1 MSVISKSSLL
11 FLAFINAL
19 VLVVPSLFAL
29 NTDGVILLSF
39 KYSILIDPLSVLQNW
54 NYDDETPCSWN
65 GVTCTEI
72 GNPGTAD
79 MFRVTSLILPNSQLL
94 GSITKDLCFIQHLR
108 HLDLSSNFFNGSLPV
123 SIFNSTE
130 LQVLSLSNNVISG
143 QLPELIGEMKTLQVL
158 NLSDN
163 AFAGNLPQNLTDLK
177 NLTVVSLR
185 SNYFSGEI
193 PSGFS
198 SVGVLDLSSNLFN
211 GSLPL
216 DFGGDSLR
224 YLNLSY
230 NKISGPISPKFA
242 KRIPQNATIDLSFN
256 NLTGAIPNSQPL
268 LHQRTS
274 SYSGNLELCGKPL
287 KNLCSI
293 PSTLST
299 PPNVSTISPAI
310 AVIPK
315 NIDSVPVAN
324 SQQIPNQPQSQNQ
337 NQSPQGGL
345 KPGTIAAIAVA
356 DLAGVAI
363 IAMVVLYVYQLRKR
377 KAEQNET
384 EGGYTNNSAN
394 QEKKQPTETITKTA
408 QQVEHYSRKPA
419 TWSSCLTITGG
430 EEESTSEATTNSDSD
445 QDNNN
450 KEEDTTDNNKH
461 KGGILVTVDN
471 GEIELELETL
481 FKASAYILGTT
492 GSSIVYKAVLGDGTA
507 LAVRRIGESGVVK
520 LKGFESQVRAIAKLK
535 HPNLV
540 KLRGFYWGEEE
551 KLLICDFVSNGSL
564 AASGYKKAGSSPC
577 HLAFEVRLKIAR
589 GVARGLSYIHE
600 KKHVHGNI
608 KPTNILLSSPDMEPL
623 ISDLGLNRLVSSNS
637 SSSHKPSASSACL
650 FGSQRNTATTRDIP
664 LDLHHHPTTSTP
676 YAPSSSTSLSLSPY
690 QAPEALKS
698 LKPNPKWDVYSFGVV
713 LLELLTGRALSEREL
728 SQYAAATCS
737 SSIEEKYRLLRMADL
752 AIRAD
757 VESREE
763 ALVTCFK
770 LGFSCAAFAPQ
781 KRPSMKEALTILEKI
796 PS

>member
-1 MSVISKSSLL
+1 MCVIITKSSFL
-11 FLAFINAL
+11 FLFFINVL
-19 VLVVPSLFAL
+19 VLFVPSLFAV
-29 NTDGVILLSF
+29 NTDGVLLLSF
-39 KYSILIDPLSVLQNW
+39 KYSILSDPLSVLQNW

-72 GNPGTAD
+72 GNPGTPD
-79 MFRVTSLILPNSQLL
+79 TFRVTSLVLPNCQLL
-94 GSITKDLCFIQHLR
+94 GSVTKDLCFIQHLK
-108 HLDLSSNFFNGSLPV
+108 HLDLSNNFFNGSLPV

-130 LQVLSLSNNVISG
+130 LQF
-143 QLPELIGEMKTLQVL
+143 L

-163 AFAGNLPQNLTDLK
+163 AFAGKLPQNLTDLK

-193 PSGFS
+193 PSGFN

-216 DFGGDSLR
+216 QFGGDSLR

-230 NKISGPISPKFA
+230 NNISGSISPAFA
-242 KRIPQNATIDLSFN
+242 KRIPVNATIDLSFN
-256 NLTGAIPNSQPL
+256 NLTGAIPDSQPL

-287 KNLCSI
+287 KNLCPI
-293 PSTLST
+293 PSTLSK
-299 PPNVSTISPAI
+299 PPNVSTVSPAI

-315 NIDSVPVAN
+315 NINPVPVAN

-337 NQSPQGGL
+337 NQAPQSGL

-356 DLAGVAI
+356 DLAGIAI
-363 IAMVVLYVYQLRKR
+363 IAMVILYVYQLRKR

-384 EGGYTNNSAN
+384 GGGVYTNNSTN
-394 QEKKQPTETITKTA
+394 KEKKQPTESITKTE
-408 QQVEHYSRKPA
+408 QQVELYSRKP
-419 TWSSCLTITGG
+419 TPWSSCLTITGG
-430 EEESTSEATTNSDSD
+430 EEESTSEATTSSDSE
-445 QDNNN
+445 QDN
-450 KEEDTTDNNKH
+450 NNKH
-461 KGGILVTVDN
+461 KGGMLVTVDN

-492 GSSIVYKAVLGDGTA
+492 GSSIVYKAVLGDGRA

-520 LKGFESQVRAIAKLK
+520 LKDFESQVKAIAKLK

-540 KLRGFYWGEEE
+540 KLRGFYWAEEE
-551 KLLICDFVSNGSL
+551 KLVIYDFVSNGSL
-564 AASGYKKAGSSPC
+564 AASGYKKAGSSPY
-577 HLAFEVRLKIAR
+577 HLSFEVRLKIAR

-623 ISDLGLNRLVSSNS
+623 ISDLGLDSLVSNNS
-637 SSSHKPSASSACL
+637 SSSHKPSTSSTRL
-650 FGSQRNTATTRDIP
+650 FGSQRNTISTTVIARDIP
-664 LDLHHHPTTSTP
+664 LDLYHLT
-676 YAPSSSTSLSLSPY
+676 PSSPFAPGSSTLLSLSPY
-690 QAPEALKS
+690 QAPEALKN

-737 SSIEEKYRLLRMADL
+737 SSIEEKYRLLRMADV

-781 KRPSMKEALTILEKI
+781 KRPSMKESLTILEKI

>member
-11 FLAFINAL
+11 FLAFINVL

-29 NTDGVILLSF
+29 NTDGVLLLSF
-39 KYSILIDPLSVLQNW
+39 KYSILSDPLSVLQNW

-72 GNPGTAD
+72 GNPGTPD
-79 MFRVTSLILPNSQLL
+79 MFRVTSLVLPNSQLL
-94 GSITKDLCFIQHLR
+94 GSIAKDLCFIQHLR
-108 HLDLSSNFFNGSLPV
+108 HLDLSNNFFNGSLPV

-163 AFAGNLPQNLTDLK
+163 AFGGNLPQNLTDLK
-177 NLTVVSLR
+177 NLTAVSLR

-230 NKISGPISPKFA
+230 NKISGFISPKFA
-242 KRIPQNATIDLSFN
+242 KRIPQNASIDLSFN
-256 NLTGAIPNSQPL
+256 NLTGAIPDSLPL
-268 LHQRTS
+268 LHQRAS

-337 NQSPQGGL
+337 NQAAQGGL
-345 KPGTIAAIAVA
+345 KPGTIAAITVA
-356 DLAGVAI
+356 DLAGIAI
-363 IAMVVLYVYQLRKR
+363 LAMVILYVYQLRKR
-377 KAEQNET
+377 KAEQNSAG
-384 EGGYTNNSAN
+384 GGYTINTVNP
-394 QEKKQPTETITKTA
+394 EKKQPTETITKTE
-408 QQVEHYSRKPA
+408 QQVEHYSRKPT

-430 EEESTSEATTNSDSD
+430 EEESTSEATINYDSD
-445 QDNNN
+445 QD
-450 KEEDTTDNNKH
+450 TTNNKH

-481 FKASAYILGTT
+481 FRASAYILGTT

-507 LAVRRIGESGVVK
+507 LAVRRIGESGV
-520 LKGFESQVRAIAKLK
+520 LKMKDFESQVRAIAKLK

-551 KLLICDFVSNGSL
+551 KLLIYDFVSNGSL

-608 KPTNILLSSPDMEPL
+608 KPINILLSSPDMEPL
-623 ISDLGLNRLVSSNS
+623 ISDLGLDRLVSNNS
-637 SSSHKPSASSACL
+637 LSSHKPSTSSAHL

-664 LDLHHHPTTSTP
+664 LDLHHHPTTSSP
-676 YAPSSSTSLSLSPY
+676 YAPGSSTSLSLSPY
-690 QAPEALKS
+690 QAPEALKN

-713 LLELLTGRALSEREL
+713 LLELLTGRALSEREMG
-728 SQYAAATCS
+728 QYAAATCS
-737 SSIEEKYRLLRMADL
+737 SSIEEKYRLLRMADV

-757 VESREE
+757 MESREE

-781 KRPSMKEALTILEKI
+781 KRPPMKEALTILEKI

>member
-1 MSVISKSSLL
+1 MV
-11 FLAFINAL
+11 FINVL

-29 NTDGVILLSF
+29 NTDGVLLLSF
-39 KYSILIDPLSVLQNW
+39 KYSILSDPLSVLQNW

-65 GVTCTEI
+65 GVTCSEI
-72 GNPGTAD
+72 GNPGTPD
-79 MFRVTSLILPNSQLL
+79 MFRVTSLVLPNSQLL
-94 GSITKDLCFIQHLR
+94 GSVTKDLCLIQHLK
-108 HLDLSSNFFNGSLPV
+108 HLDLSNNFFNGSLPV

-130 LQVLSLSNNVISG
+130 LQVL
-143 QLPELIGEMKTLQVL
+143 

-163 AFAGNLPQNLTDLK
+163 AFAGKLPQNLTDLK

-216 DFGGDSLR
+216 HFGGDSLR

-230 NKISGPISPKFA
+230 NKISGSISPKFA

-256 NLTGAIPNSQPL
+256 NLTGPIPDSQPL

-337 NQSPQGGL
+337 NQNQNQAPQSGL

-356 DLAGVAI
+356 DLAGIAI
-363 IAMVVLYVYQLRKR
+363 LAMVILYVYQLRKR
-377 KAEQNET
+377 KAEPNET
-384 EGGYTNNSAN
+384 GVGYTNNSAN
-394 QEKKQPTETITKTA
+394 QEKKQHTESITKTE

-419 TWSSCLTITGG
+419 PWSSCLTITGG
-430 EEESTSEATTNSDSD
+430 EEESTSEATTSSDSD

-450 KEEDTTDNNKH
+450 NNNKH

-520 LKGFESQVRAIAKLK
+520 LKDFESQVKAIAKLK

-540 KLRGFYWGEEE
+540 KLRGFYWAEEE
-551 KLLICDFVSNGSL
+551 KLVIYDFVSNGSL
-564 AASGYKKAGSSPC
+564 AASSYKKAGSSPC
-577 HLAFEVRLKIAR
+577 HLSFKVRLKIAR

-623 ISDLGLNRLVSSNS
+623 ISDLGLDRLVSNNS
-637 SSSHKPSASSACL
+637 STSHKPSPSSTRL
-650 FGSQRNTATTRDIP
+650 FGSQRNAISTTAIARDIP
-664 LDLHHHPTTSTP
+664 LDLYHLNPSSP
-676 YAPSSSTSLSLSPY
+676 YAPGSSTSLSLSPY
-690 QAPEALKS
+690 QAPEALKN

-713 LLELLTGRALSEREL
+713 LLELLTGRALSEPEL

-737 SSIEEKYRLLRMADL
+737 SSIEEKYRLLRMADV

-757 VESREE
+757 EESREE

-781 KRPSMKEALTILEKI
+781 KRPSMKESLTILEKI